1 MTRCGKL
8 LISASISL
16 PVPDPVPEMQ
26 RPWHGPRQ
34 RPAQRPCQWQRQ
46 SGHGHRARVRPSGT
60 GSGSDADTDTDADA
74 GSHPCDDIRVSDE
87 SHIQFFE
94 FKARKFCT
102 WFEVTSATGR
112 YDGIRATHVVSGLV
126 ASAAKLM
133 RIRLAGMPQDPE
145 TAGLRTPPPKT
156 VTGTFPVEC
165 RADWA
170 EICDH
175 RQRTG
180 GLPGCLAEVQREL
193 HIGLE
198 ILDEGRPYEAI
209 SHWQLGY
216 VHNWGELAICALMMM
231 HSDLAKSARS

>member
-1 MTRCGKL
+1 M
-8 LISASISL
+8 
-16 PVPDPVPEMQ
+16 
-26 RPWHGPRQ
+26 
-34 RPAQRPCQWQRQ
+34 
-46 SGHGHRARVRPSGT
+46 
-60 GSGSDADTDTDADA
+60 SDK
-74 GSHPCDDIRVSDE
+74 PY
-87 SHIQFFE
+87 IQFFE

-102 WFEVTSATGR
+102 WFDTTSTTGQ
-112 YDGIRATHVVSGLV
+112 YDGIQATHVVSGLV

-133 RIRLAGMPQDPE
+133 RIRLAGIPQDPE
-145 TAGLRTPPPKT
+145 TAGLRALPPAKT
-156 VTGTFPVEC
+156 TGAFPVEC

-170 EICDH
+170 EICGH

-193 HIGLE
+193 QRGLE

-231 HSDLAKSARS
+231 HADLAKTRSS